1 MAPTFGRLRN
11 VIAHRLTRPN
21 VGAAEPCEANTL
33 RLWRL
38 RRTDN
43 RPSRVDDSRGPQSAE
58 SRCYPTLERLKAK
71 RKQLTFAM
79 ASWLF
84 VSCPMAL
91 VADDAQP
98 VAAPAAQAAMA
109 ATQPSAIVRA
119 MRNDAALADVCFSN
133 ASLGWAV
140 GDRGVIWHTADGGS
154 TWHPQQ
160 SNTVCNLRSVFFID
174 AHRGWAVGGECRP
187 LQAASHGIV
196 LRTDDGGNT
205 WTELP
210 RLVLPRLTGV
220 KFFDRDRG
228 VVFGEGASLYPAG
241 VFATRDGG
249 NTWQPLAADAAGD
262 WLAGDFLD
270 SNLGAVAGPA
280 GQLATLTRQKVVH
293 SPLAAA
299 SLRAFRA
306 MRLVAPTGGW
316 AVGDGGLLMTTHDA
330 GRSWQ
335 TPPADLPEAAADHFD
350 FHAVAVQSPHVWV
363 AGAPGTRI
371 FHSPDNGQTWQSIAT
386 GQSAPLRAL
395 TFVDAEH
402 GWAAGDLGNILAT
415 HDGGHT
421 WQVQRSGGGRAAL
434 LALFAQPTNV
444 PLELLADSGAAD
456 GYIAAVNILCTPA
469 SDASASGPHATPQR
483 QRDAMLLSGAASADA
498 TWRFPLPPADLAL
511 APADLLQALNREN
524 DGRAMQQLESHL
536 VRELRM
542 WRPEVVVTHHGT
554 TSSTDPMAALTER
567 LVMHAIEAAADPT
580 QHPELANDAGLAAWP
595 VKKVYGVLPPGE
607 RGDELLAA
615 GRFSPWLGAA
625 LGDFVAPARSLL
637 FAAHTS
643 PPDTYELKLLLNT
656 VPSSGNT
663 RGIFGGIA
671 LAPGSDARRPQADLP
686 TQDLEALR
694 RLATRRRHL
703 QELMDRSEGNAA
715 WAGQVS
721 KMIDGLSPE
730 DGGQL
735 LVQLAEGYRK
745 TGRLDLAADTYFLL
759 ARRFPDHPLV
769 DSALHW
775 LVQFY
780 ASSEMAHH
788 IRTTQGEP
796 ASAGGLKRQP
806 SNNDNNNENTV
817 RQANAIAPIAPG
829 APPAAGLTRDD
840 RLRRATQLADYLQTA
855 RPALYAEPSVRF
867 AETTAQRE
875 LGFANPAQR
884 FFLSLRQL
892 PDSDPWRQCAA
903 TEEWLAQ
910 PADLPP
916 AKKLASCRPADHPP
930 NLDGKPNE
938 PFWTKP
944 SRLRLSDSAEAQL
957 AYDSQFLYIAIRCQN
972 AAHVDYTT
980 DNTPRP
986 HDADLTQHDRVT
998 LRIDID
1004 RDYATAFE
1012 LTVDNRGWTH
1022 DACWGD
1028 VTWNPAWYVAA
1039 ASDDT
1044 SWTVE
1049 AAVPLSELVEKPPA
1063 PRHVWAVSAQR
1074 IIPRV
1079 GYQSWA
1085 GPPASKNSPAQFGL
1099 LIFE

>member
-1 MAPTFGRLRN
+1 MAART
-11 VIAHRLTRPN
+11 RLT
-21 VGAAEPCEANTL
+21 L
-33 RLWRL
+33 
-38 RRTDN
+38 
-43 RPSRVDDSRGPQSAE
+43 
-58 SRCYPTLERLKAK
+58 
-71 RKQLTFAM
+71 AM

-84 VSCPMAL
+84 VSCPA
-91 VADDAQP
+91 VRAAEEPQP
-98 VAAPAAQAAMA
+98 VATPSGTAPAAQAAKA

-119 MRNDAALADVCFSN
+119 MRNDAALADICFSN
-133 ASLGWAV
+133 PSLGWAV
-140 GDRGVIWHTADGGS
+140 GDRGVIWHTDDGGA
-154 TWHPQQ
+154 TWRPQQ
-160 SNTVCNLRSVFFID
+160 SNSVCNLSSVFFTD
-174 AHRGWAVGGECRP
+174 ARRGWAVGGESRP
-187 LQAASHGIV
+187 LQLATRGIL
-196 LRTDDGGNT
+196 LRTDDGGST

-210 RLVLPRLTGV
+210 RLVLPRITGV

-228 VVFGEGASLYPAG
+228 IVFGEGASLYPAG

-249 NTWQPLAADAAGD
+249 TTWQPLAADAAGD

-270 SNLGAVAGPA
+270 PDLGAVAGPA
-280 GQLATLTRQKVVH
+280 GQLATLIRQKVVH

-316 AVGDGGLLMTTHDA
+316 AVGDGGLLMTTHDL

-335 TPPADLPEAAADHFD
+335 TPPAELPAAAADHFD
-350 FHAVAVQSPHVWV
+350 FHAVAVQGPHVWV
-363 AGAPGTRI
+363 AGTPGTRV
-371 FHSPDNGQTWQSIAT
+371 FHSPDSGHTWEAIAT
-386 GQSAPLRAL
+386 GQMAPLRSL
-395 TFVDAEH
+395 MFIDAEH

-415 HDGGHT
+415 RDGGHT

-434 LALFAQPTNV
+434 LALFAGPTDV

-469 SDASASGPHATPQR
+469 SDASASGPHAAPR
-483 QRDAMLLSGAASADA
+483 HREAMLLAGAASADA
-498 TWRFPLPPADLAL
+498 AWRFPLPAADLAF
-511 APADLLQALNREN
+511 APDDLLQTLNREN

-542 WRPEVVVTHHGT
+542 WRPEVVVTYHGT
-554 TSSTDPMAALTER
+554 TNSTDPLAALTEQ
-567 LVMHAIEAAADPT
+567 LVMHAVEAAADPA
-580 QHPELANDAGLAAWP
+580 QHAELANEVGLAPWP

-625 LGDFVAPARSLL
+625 LSDFVAPARSLL

-643 PPDTYELKLLLNT
+643 PPDTCELKLLLNT
-656 VPSSGNT
+656 VPDNGNA

-703 QELMDRSEGNAA
+703 QELMERSAGSVA

-721 KMIDGLSPE
+721 NMIDGLNPE

-759 ARRFPDHPLV
+759 ARRYPDHPRV
-769 DSALHW
+769 DQSLQW
-775 LVQFY
+775 LIQFY
-780 ASSEMAHH
+780 ASSEMAQR

-796 ASAGGLKRQP
+796 ASAGGNSSQP
-806 SNNDNNNENTV
+806 SQLN
-817 RQANAIAPIAPG
+817 NAIQQTSATTPIVPS

-840 RLRRATQLADYLQTA
+840 RLRRAAQLVDYLQTA
-855 RPALYAEPSVRF
+855 RPALYAEPAVRF

-875 LGFANPAQR
+875 LGFTNPAQR
-884 FFLSLRQL
+884 FFLALRQL

-910 PADLPP
+910 PAELPP

-930 NLDGKPNE
+930 TLDGKLND
-938 PFWTKP
+938 PFWSK
-944 SRLRLSDSAEAQL
+944 SDRLRLSDSAEAQL
-957 AYDSQFLYIAIRCQN
+957 AYDPQFLYVAIRCQKS
-972 AAHVDYTT
+972 AIVDYTT

-986 HDADLTQHDRVT
+986 RDADLTQHDRVT
-998 LRIDID
+998 LRLDTD
-1004 RDYATAFE
+1004 RDYSTAFE

-1028 VTWNPAWYVAA
+1028 STWNPAWYVAA
-1039 ASDDT
+1039 SSDDT

-1049 AAVPLSELVEKPPA
+1049 AAVPLSELVDKPPVA
-1063 PRHVWAVSAQR
+1063 RHVWAVSAQR
-1074 IIPRV
+1074 TVPRV

-1085 GPPASKNSPAQFGL
+1085 GPPTSINSPAQFGL